1 MKKINGLGKTAARIA
16 AAALLVTGCG
26 QSASS
31 SGGESQQGAAPEQVE
46 TQQAEQESAPAEQD
60 ETTEAD
66 AAEAEAAEDEAPAKE
81 GIKSEDG
88 NPIIVKIGTTSDENR
103 IWDALN
109 AELAD
114 RGDEIKVEWVN
125 VQQTN
130 QVLADGEVDLNS
142 FQHYAYFEANT
153 ADLGLDLTAIGET
166 LIVPLNLFSEK
177 HASLE
182 EIPDGG
188 SIAIPEDATNQ
199 GRALHVLENAGLIK
213 LADGVGVNGTVSD
226 IAENPKNIKIVEMEG
241 PELPR
246 TLADVDAA
254 IINCGYAT
262 DYGLDP
268 VNDPIYKD
276 EIDFNDPAQ
285 HPFINIIA
293 ARTEDKDNEVYL
305 EVVDAYR
312 SKRVA
317 EAILEV
323 YNNAAIPAFDY

>member
-1 MKKINGLGKTAARIA
+1 MKNNLLIKKVSAIAIA
-16 AAALLVTGCG
+16 ATIFASGCG
-26 QSASS
+26 SAQTADTS
-31 SGGESQQGAAPEQVE
+31 AKAE
-46 TQQAEQESAPAEQD
+46 TKETEVVAIENEETATAD
-60 ETTEAD
+60 AVETTEEP
-66 AAEAEAAEDEAPAKE
+66 AAEEKSQ
-81 GIKSEDG
+81 GIKSDDG

-109 AELAD
+109 EELKE
-114 RGDEIKVEWVN
+114 RGDDIKVEWIN

-142 FQHYAYFEANT
+142 FQHYAYFEQNI
-153 ADLGLDLTAIGET
+153 ADLGLNLTAIGET

-177 HASLE
+177 VSSVD
-182 EIPDGG
+182 EIPENG

-199 GRALHVLENAGLIK
+199 GRALHVLENAGIIK
-213 LADGVGVNGTVSD
+213 LDESVGVNGTVSD
-226 IAENPKNIKIVEMEG
+226 IVENPKNIKIVEMEG

-285 HPFINIIA
+285 HPFVNIIA

-305 EVVDAYR
+305 EVVSAYR
-312 SKRVA
+312 SARVA
-317 EAILEV
+317 QAILEV

>member
-1 MKKINGLGKTAARIA
+1 MKKNEIIKKAFAILAATTILA
-16 AAALLVTGCG
+16 AGSVSA
-26 QSASS
+26 QSNDS
-31 SGGESQQGAAPEQVE
+31 
-46 TQQAEQESAPAEQD
+46 AEKQP
-60 ETTEAD
+60 
-66 AAEAEAAEDEAPAKE
+66 
-81 GIKSEDG
+81 IKSEDG

-109 AELAD
+109 AELEE
-114 RGDEIKVEWVN
+114 RGDDIKVEWVN

-142 FQHYAYFEANT
+142 FQHYAYFEQNI

-177 HASLE
+177 HSSVD
-182 EIPDGG
+182 EIPENG

-199 GRALHVLENAGLIK
+199 GRALHVLENAGIIK
-213 LADGVGVNGTVSD
+213 LDENVGVNGTVSD
-226 IAENPKNIKIVEMEG
+226 IVENPKNIEIVEMEG

-262 DYGLDP
+262 DFGLDP
-268 VNDPIYKD
+268 INDPIYKD
-276 EIDFNDPAQ
+276 EIDLDDPAQ

-305 EVVDAYR
+305 EVVSAYR
-312 SKRVA
+312 TERVA
-317 EAILEV
+317 KAILEV

>member
-1 MKKINGLGKTAARIA
+1 MKKIVFNKKAAAIIA

-26 QSASS
+26 QSAST
-31 SGGESQQGAAPEQVE
+31 GGGDSKEAAEPEAVE
-46 TQQAEQESAPAEQD
+46 TQDVEASE
-60 ETTEAD
+60 ETSEAD
-66 AAEAEAAEDEAPAKE
+66 AQDTQDAGEDAEAESAEEKQ

-88 NPIIVKIGTTSDENR
+88 QPIIVKIGTTSDENR

-109 AELAD
+109 EELAE
-114 RGDEIKVEWVN
+114 RGDDIKVEWVN

-142 FQHYAYFEANT
+142 FQHYAYFDANT

-177 HASLE
+177 HASLD
-182 EIPDGG
+182 EIPEGG

-213 LADGVGVNGTVSD
+213 LAEGVGVNGTVSD

-276 EIDFNDPAQ
+276 EIDFTDPAQ

-312 SKRVA
+312 TERVA
-317 EAILEV
+317 KAILEV
-323 YNNAAIPAFDY
+323 YNNAAIPAFEY

>member
-1 MKKINGLGKTAARIA
+1 MKNSKLIRKTAVILA
-16 AAALLVTGCG
+16 ATSIFAAGCG
-26 QSASS
+26 SVQ
-31 SGGESQQGAAPEQVE
+31 APEDTERDSQTSVSTE
-46 TQQAEQESAPAEQD
+46 TIENEEVAKADSAEPV
-60 ETTEAD
+60 T
-66 AAEAEAAEDEAPAKE
+66 
-81 GIKSEDG
+81 
-88 NPIIVKIGTTSDENR
+88 VRIGTTSDENR

-109 AELAD
+109 AELKD
-114 RGDEIKVEWVN
+114 RGENITVEWIN

-130 QVLADGEVDLNS
+130 QVLADGEVDLNA
-142 FQHYAYFEANT
+142 FQHYAYFEQNT

-177 HASLE
+177 VSSVD
-182 EIPDGG
+182 EIPENGK
-188 SIAIPEDATNQ
+188 IAIPEDATNQ
-199 GRALHVLENAGLIK
+199 GRALHVLENAGIIK
-213 LADGVGVNGTVSD
+213 LADSVGVNGKVSD
-226 IAENPKNIKIVEMEG
+226 IVDNPKNIEIVEMEG

-293 ARTEDKDNEVYL
+293 ARTEDKDNETYL
-305 EVVDAYR
+305 KVVDAYH
-312 SKRVA
+312 SERVA
-317 EAILEV
+317 KAILEV